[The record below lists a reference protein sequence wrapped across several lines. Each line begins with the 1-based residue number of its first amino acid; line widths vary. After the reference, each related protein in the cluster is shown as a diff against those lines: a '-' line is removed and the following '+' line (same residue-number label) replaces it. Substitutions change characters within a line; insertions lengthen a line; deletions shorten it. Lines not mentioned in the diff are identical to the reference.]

1 MKKQQKRATF
11 EDVSISQDYLIE
23 LINECIEENKC
34 LAVKDRKK
42 FIRAYRNAT
51 LGLGSEYKFI
61 INGRNQSY
69 DFGHL
74 GHAAYWIAY
83 RNNPVI
89 SIKNENIKIKQFWL
103 KFRDMCFVV
112 FDPAIELAVKISKE
126 QNIYGG
132 DAEATSYDE
141 IRKK

>member
-11 EDVSISQDYLIE
+11 EDVGLAQDKLLSLID
-23 LINECIEENKC
+23 ECIEENKP
-34 LAVKDRKK
+34 LDEKNRKQ
-42 FIRAYRNAT
+42 FIRSYRLAT
-51 LGLGSEYKFI
+51 LGLGSEFRFVL
-61 INGRNQSY
+61 NGRKQGY
-69 DFGHL
+69 DMGCL

-83 RNNPVI
+83 QNSNI
-89 SIKNENIKIKQFWL
+89 ICIKDEDIRIEKFWL
-103 KFRDMCFVV
+103 KLRDMLFMV